1 MKQPFLA
8 LIRLYQVAVS
18 PALGVACRFEPTCSH
33 YAYGAIERH
42 GVVKGVWMA
51 ARRLARCRPGG
62 SGGYDP
68 VPGSPEAIEAAR
80 DDARESAIFEATVEA
95 RPHA

>member
-8 LIRLYQVAVS
+8 LIRLYQIAVS
-18 PALGVACRFEPTCSH
+18 PALGVACRFEPTCSR
-33 YAYGAIERH
+33 YAYEAIDRH
-42 GVVKGVWMA
+42 GVFKGVWLA
-51 ARRLARCRPGG
+51 ARRLSRCRPGG

-68 VPGSPEAIEAAR
+68 VPGSPEAVEAATP
-80 DDARESAIFEATVEA
+80 ETLEA